1 VNCKTQKHSWNKRLG
16 VDWFGGLVAEM
27 LKSKESSLLRALGI
41 WTCVPHATS
50 GEGSAVTR
58 TTQHKKWFEEIAHV
72 FNRHAIILSA

>member
-1 VNCKTQKHSWNKRLG
+1 MMTSQRRDSRASVRSE
-16 VDWFGGLVAEM
+16 FG
-27 LKSKESSLLRALGI
+27 R
-41 WTCVPHATS
+41 VPHATS